1 MKQAT
6 EVSLGNLTILV
17 LNTRP
22 DLLFSVKKATKK
34 KKKKKKKKTKN
45 PTYENCGKKMF
56 TRIFKYLFER
66 EQKIII

>member
-17 LNTRP
+17 LNTRT

-34 KKKKKKKKTKN
+34 KKNKKKKN
-45 PTYENCGKKMF
+45 QTYENCGKKMF

>member
-34 KKKKKKKKTKN
+34 KKKKKKKKSNLRKLWKKN
-45 PTYENCGKKMF
+45 VHKNIQ
-56 TRIFKYLFER
+56 IF
-66 EQKIII
+66 I

>member
-22 DLLFSVKKATKK
+22 DLLFSVKKAKK
-34 KKKKKKKKTKN
+34 KKKKQKNKKSNLRKLWKKNVHKN
-45 PTYENCGKKMF
+45 IQ
-56 TRIFKYLFER
+56 IF
-66 EQKIII
+66 I

>member
-34 KKKKKKKKTKN
+34 KKKKKNKKSNLRKLWKKN
-45 PTYENCGKKMF
+45 VHKNIQ
-56 TRIFKYLFER
+56 IF
-66 EQKIII
+66 I

>member
-34 KKKKKKKKTKN
+34 KKKKKNKKSNIRKLWKKN
-45 PTYENCGKKMF
+45 VHKNIQ
-56 TRIFKYLFER
+56 IF
-66 EQKIII
+66 I

>member
-34 KKKKKKKKTKN
+34 KKKQKNKKSNLRKLWKKNVHKN
-45 PTYENCGKKMF
+45 IQ
-56 TRIFKYLFER
+56 IF
-66 EQKIII
+66 I

>member
-34 KKKKKKKKTKN
+34 KKKKKKKKKN
-45 PTYENCGKKMF
+45 KKSNL
-56 TRIFKYLFER
+56 RKLWKKNVHKNIQIF
-66 EQKIII
+66 I